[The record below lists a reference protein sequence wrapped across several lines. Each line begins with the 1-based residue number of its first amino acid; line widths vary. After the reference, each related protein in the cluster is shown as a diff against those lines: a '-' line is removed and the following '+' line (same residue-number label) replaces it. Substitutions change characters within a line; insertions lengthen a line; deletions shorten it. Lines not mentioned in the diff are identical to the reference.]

1 MPSNLH
7 NMENRQQHRELQF
20 IMIRAWQQSGQS
32 QLAFCKKN
40 NIAYHVFHYWYK
52 VFRRQHTTAE
62 AGFVSLNIAASLQ
75 ANVEILFADGKRIV
89 FHQPVSADYLKA
101 VIA

>member
-1 MPSNLH
+1 
-7 NMENRQQHRELQF
+7 MESRKQRRELHF
-20 IMIRAWQQSGQS
+20 TMIRAWQQSGQS
-32 QLAFCKKN
+32 QLDYCKQN
-40 NIAYHVFHYWYK
+40 NVAYHVFHYWYK
-52 VFRRQHTTAE
+52 VYRLQHTTAE
-62 AGFVSLNIAASLQ
+62 PGFVSLNIAASLQ